1 MKGRGRR
8 GHTSAFGRRWACLES
23 ARDDYARVISDRKWP
38 LKETPVIAHFKARS
52 KHSFLTINRND
63 LKKEALLGLIKH
75 VGVFLALCGVCACVL
90 MQVLLLPI
98 GRGFTGQC
106 LDIGAWDLALA
117 IGGRVPE
124 AVVTFEPREEA
135 LGAWQEVKGEAMSV
149 NEALYAGAME
159 GTVRLDGS

>member
-1 MKGRGRR
+1 M
-8 GHTSAFGRRWACLES
+8 
-23 ARDDYARVISDRKWP
+23 
-38 LKETPVIAHFKARS
+38 
-52 KHSFLTINRND
+52 
-63 LKKEALLGLIKH
+63 
-75 VGVFLALCGVCACVL
+75 GVFLALCGGVCACAL
-90 MQVLLLPI
+90 MLLPI

-106 LDIGAWDLALA
+106 LDIGAWDLASA

-159 GTVRLDGS
+159 DGWTEADDGLKRMWLR